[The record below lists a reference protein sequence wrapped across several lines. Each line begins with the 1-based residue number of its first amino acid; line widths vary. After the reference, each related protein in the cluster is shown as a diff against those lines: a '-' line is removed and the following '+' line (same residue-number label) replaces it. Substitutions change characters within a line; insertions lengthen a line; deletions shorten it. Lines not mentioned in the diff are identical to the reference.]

1 MEITKLTPAENDVA
15 LAQLM
20 KQRDEQFRLIG
31 IAENRLQWCGLD
43 SVKKY
48 EQEIVDARQRIL
60 EIQTEMIPYEQAY
73 EDERWQR
80 YWIVTNG
87 NGHVHTSMACQTC
100 FITTQFAWLPDCS
113 GMSEAELVEEFGER
127 VCTVCCPTAPV
138 KQGMIGR
145 RDRQA
150 AEERRAEKAAKH
162 AEKLEKAL
170 LPDGSA
176 LHIPGEGD
184 PKTLIAGQRLLSHL
198 IENRRW
204 YGDSHPSTENWQNGI
219 EMLLIAISNKTGED
233 PETIRANTIAKVDK
247 KIKKERG
254 Y

>member
-60 EIQTEMIPYEQAY
+60 EIQTEMIPFEQAY
-73 EDERWQR
+73 EDEQWQR

-100 FITTQFAWLPDCS
+100 FATTRFAWLPDCS

-138 KQGMIGR
+138 TPGLVGR
-145 RDRQA
+145 RDREAQEVKAQEKAEKQA
-150 AEERRAEKAAKH
+150 A
-162 AEKLEKAL
+162 KLEKAL
-170 LPDGSA
+170 LPDGSELRLSDSA
-176 LHIPGEGD
+176 
-184 PKTLIAGQRLLSHL
+184 PKTLIAAQRELLYL
-198 IENRRW
+198 MNNLGW
-204 YGDSHPSTENWQNGI
+204 YGESHPHADNWKADI
-219 EMLLIAISNKTGED
+219 DLLAEAISRKTGEIKS
-233 PETIRANTIAKVDK
+233 EILATAQAKADK
-247 KIKKERG
+247 KLKKERG